1 MHWLIINPGSILYRF
16 VNERP
21 GNVQISFRENKGKDG
36 RFNKNESLTYY
47 SLSVDDLMDELGRS
61 NKIMGSMLTAIV
73 QKPVV
78 IVYPDCET
86 EFNAYRAINT
96 NKVLSPEFKCAY
108 RRLSFPF
115 IPDYEITNDLAHYY
129 LKKPWIDGI
138 GYSSAQGLNLMAN
151 GRLYYL
157 GKTNEISPFVQNI
170 ALKRQG
176 YDKLKIQPPVP
187 YWHLP

>member
-1 MHWLIINPGSILYRF
+1 MHLLTIIPGSILYRF

-21 GNVQISFRENKGKDG
+21 GNVQISFRENKGEDG
-36 RFNKNESLTYY
+36 RFNKNESLAYF

-78 IVYPDCET
+78 IVYPDRET
-86 EFNAYRAINT
+86 EFNAYRAIN
-96 NKVLSPEFKCAY
+96 NNHVRSPEFKCAY
-108 RRLSFPF
+108 RRLSFPI

-129 LKKPWIDGI
+129 LKDLCIDGI

-176 YDKLKIQPPVP
+176 YDKLKIQSPVP